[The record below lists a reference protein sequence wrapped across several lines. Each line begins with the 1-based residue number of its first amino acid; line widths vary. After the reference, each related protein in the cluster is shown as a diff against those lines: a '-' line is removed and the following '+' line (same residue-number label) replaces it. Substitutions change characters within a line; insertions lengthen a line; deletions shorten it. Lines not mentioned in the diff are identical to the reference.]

1 MVDYEFYL
9 SKFHGGSISYEDWP
23 QYEARAAAQ
32 LVRYKRIY
40 TVTAA
45 EETPDA
51 EKLAVCAMAEQL
63 QSFDLIAN
71 GEGGAVQSVSVG
83 SVSTSYGS
91 VGAQAVDVTPSGQ
104 AKALYRTACL
114 YLDIYR
120 GVCC

>member
-1 MVDYEFYL
+1 MVNYEFYI
-9 SKFHGGSISYEDWP
+9 SEFHGGSISQEDWP

-32 LVRYKRIY
+32 LARYKRIY
-40 TVTAA
+40 TVTA
-45 EETPDA
+45 EDTPDA
-51 EKLAVCAMAEQL
+51 EKMAVCAMAEQL
-63 QSFDLIAN
+63 QGFDLIAN

-91 VGAQAVDVTPSGQ
+91 AGAQAVDVTPSGQ

-120 GVCC
+120 GVG